1 MSWMYTVFF
10 FLIVKCVLLFKRH
23 PKSND
28 INRPLFK
35 GFLFF
40 FSSSSALVSIRCC
53 LSCLLMDTAAHWV
66 YEDPEIKALQEW
78 RLFSPPLETME
89 HVSVQFMSDRLYKL
103 GTERQQYGH
112 YCTNGHLCEL
122 VRHCE
127 LNLSELITADMVAH
141 LAGEQTGPHQI
152 CGIIHVYLATAV
164 CFDWGAHWGAQKHT
178 VRSRENMTK
187 VDNLWFHFI
196 LDFVYLFFYWFSVS
210 SVLISEQCGCIS
222 HRSVLGSVIQP
233 SLFHRETTHTHT
245 HTHTHLLSSN
255 EVRGLSVCFVS

>member
-1 MSWMYTVFF
+1 
-10 FLIVKCVLLFKRH
+10 
-23 PKSND
+23 
-28 INRPLFK
+28 
-35 GFLFF
+35 
-40 FSSSSALVSIRCC
+40 
-53 LSCLLMDTAAHWV
+53 MDTAAHWV

-245 HTHTHLLSSN
+245 HTHTHASVIVKWGQRSECVFRQLIIFPAPETDGWRKVLAFSSRRMTQMKLLTPHHTLIRPKSIS
-255 EVRGLSVCFVS
+255 CDK